1 VYDSEEQLKKLYI
14 QTCRRLP
21 CYGCKVYQVKE
32 LLCGK
37 TRKKVRVALAAWH
50 QKNRLLTILQA
61 SRLLGLG
68 AGNIV
73 LLDTKTKILAKA
85 QSAADL
91 LQVFLSKSI
100 ICV

>member
-1 VYDSEEQLKKLYI
+1 MAPKD
-14 QTCRRLP
+14 
-21 CYGCKVYQVKE
+21 
-32 LLCGK
+32 
-37 TRKKVRVALAAWH
+37 
-50 QKNRLLTILQA
+50 RLLTILQA

-91 LQVFLSKSI
+91 LQVFTHDQ
-100 ICV
+100 